1 MLLRGYPDMTITP
14 FAEFTKL
21 LNFRVL
27 MLDVVF
33 DRQTERIENTNISTQ
48 TPEYPRTFEC

>member
-1 MLLRGYPDMTITP
+1 MLLRRYPDMTITP